1 MLLTMCL
8 VLVLALGSDSLH
20 HVLHHHHLPSAN
32 IKEPI
37 VVLHG
42 LLGSSRNLM
51 SWAKIL
57 HNKLNNQHDIYL
69 LDLRNHGQS
78 TKLGPLLMEY
88 NLMAG
93 DVIATLDALSIKSF
107 HMVGHSLGGKV
118 AGATS
123 LKYSDRVKSLV
134 FLDISPIKY
143 DKTSDVFKEVI
154 HTVDFLVSS
163 KSKISE
169 SSSKKEVQELISKS
183 LNHHSFT
190 QLTDYLTRR

>member
-1 MLLTMCL
+1 MLFTLCIAMLL
-8 VLVLALGSDSLH
+8 VLGDSLHH
-20 HVLHHHHLPSAN
+20 HVLHHHHLPSSN
-32 IKEPI
+32 TKEPI
-37 VVLHG
+37 VILHG

-51 SWAKIL
+51 SWAKLL
-57 HNKLNNQHDIYL
+57 HSKLNNQHDIFL

-93 DVIATLDALSIKSF
+93 DIIATLDSLNIKSF

-143 DKTSDVFKEVI
+143 DKTSEVFKEVI

-169 SSSKKEVQELISKS
+169 SSSKKEVQELISK
-183 LNHHSFT
+183 
-190 QLTDYLTRR
+190 

>member
-1 MLLTMCL
+1 
-8 VLVLALGSDSLH
+8 
-20 HVLHHHHLPSAN
+20 
-32 IKEPI
+32 
-37 VVLHG
+37 
-42 LLGSSRNLM
+42 
-51 SWAKIL
+51 
-57 HNKLNNQHDIYL
+57 
-69 LDLRNHGQS
+69 
-78 TKLGPLLMEY
+78 MEY

-93 DVIATLDALSIKSF
+93 DIIATLDSLNIKSF

-143 DKTSDVFKEVI
+143 DKTSEVFKEVI

-169 SSSKKEVQELISKS
+169 SSSKKEVQELISK
-183 LNHHSFT
+183 
-190 QLTDYLTRR
+190 